1 MSFFMLSC
9 VEVITMGDSRSN
21 IGKMLK
27 QRRLMIPLTLQ
38 ELAQA
43 SGVSSSHLG
52 RIERGERYPSA
63 RILRQVARPL
73 NLTESELFLQAGF
86 LSPITPG
93 NDSEESKKVGQLDP
107 YVASVLAKES
117 EEVQHTVVA
126 ILTIMKGLARGV
138 DGKC

>member
-1 MSFFMLSC
+1 
-9 VEVITMGDSRSN
+9 VEDSRN
-21 IGKMLK
+21 DIGRMLK

-63 RILRQVARPL
+63 RILRQVAKPF

-86 LSPITPG
+86 LSPSAS
-93 NDSEESKKVGQLDP
+93 DDHEEIKTLGKLDP
-107 YVASVLAKES
+107 YVASVLAKEP
-117 EEVQHTVVA
+117 EEVQRTTVA
-126 ILTIMKGLARGV
+126 LLTIMKGLARV
-138 DGKC
+138 INGKC

>member
-1 MSFFMLSC
+1 M
-9 VEVITMGDSRSN
+9 DSRN
-21 IGKMLK
+21 NLGKILK

-63 RILRQVARPL
+63 RVLRQMAKPL

-86 LSPITPG
+86 LSPSVY
-93 NDSEESKKVGQLDP
+93 NDQEEIELLGKLDP
-107 YVASVLAKES
+107 YVASLLAKEP
-117 EEVQHTVVA
+117 EEVQRGMVA
-126 ILTIMKGLARGV
+126 LLTLMKGLARV
-138 DGKC
+138 INGKC